1 MSMAAYEKKKREGE
15 EGAGPGREEGR
26 GGEEEGEGLG
36 LPLFHGLVPN
46 FFFVDAG
53 LVWNQ
58 TSPASF
64 RTMHRPLTNW

>member
-26 GGEEEGEGLG
+26 GGEEEWEGLG
-36 LPLFHGLVPN
+36 LLLLHGLVPK
-46 FFFVDAG
+46 FFVDAR

-58 TSPASF
+58 TRPASF
-64 RTMHRPLTNW
+64 RTMHRPLTDW